1 MAKVR
6 KQGAPGASRSRKVGR
21 DRRRQD
27 VYLAVEGEGTEQDY
41 FRAVQERLL
50 REGEFVLHVAP
61 NPNGFHTARRVVEAV
76 VRLRGDEDAP
86 AWAICDLDDK
96 AVHDPL
102 DVARAVKDAADEGVA
117 FVLCN
122 PCFEVW
128 LHLHFRDRKA
138 AFGGQARAIETLR
151 ELHPT
156 FAEYGTRGGGR
167 KRLTGP
173 RLAALFAG
181 DNVAQ
186 ACARARKLH
195 ERCEGDR
202 CDHPTKP
209 DRPCKIECR
218 DPSSPLHELF
228 ALLGVDVVPRGES
241 GDD

>member
-6 KQGAPGASRSRKVGR
+6 KQGAPGTSRSRRVGR

-61 NPNGFHTARRVVEAV
+61 NPNGFNTARRVVEAV
-76 VRLRGDEDAP
+76 VRLRGETEAP

-96 AVHDPL
+96 VVHDSQ
-102 DVARAVKDAADEGVA
+102 DIAGAVKEAKDNDVV

-128 LHLHFRDRKA
+128 LHLHFASRTA
-138 AFGGQARAIETLR
+138 SFGNQAKAIEALR
-151 ELHPT
+151 KLHPA
-156 FAEYGTRGGGR
+156 FADYDTRDGNK
-167 KRLTGP
+167 KRLTEQ
-173 RLAALFAG
+173 RLAALFEDG
-181 DNVAQ
+181 NLPQ

-195 ERCEGDR
+195 EPCENAD
-202 CDHPTKP
+202 CDHPV
-209 DRPCKIECR
+209 RPGQACKIESR
-218 DPSSPLHELF
+218 DPSSPLHGLF
-228 ALLGVDVVPRGES
+228 ALLGLDEISPGGPEV
-241 GDD
+241 